1 MACKVRK
8 LWETI
13 TARKAVGPMRMRA
26 ARGREV
32 ELFFDNDA
40 TIRPTHCWPC
50 SIATY
55 STWRRLRSGH
65 GVSDGCGQHAAHSW
79 RGVSRESSGCDT
91 IVPLVLQRDG
101 ISAGHPT
108 FAAIPAARPCTST
121 FRRVCCQDAAAELE
135 LSCDL
140 FSRQLETAEHSM
152 DCCSAAQRE
161 MQEERPQGRERPDH
175 RLWWLWASAHSAACG
190 APGALPT
197 ACACAA
203 VGLCWQLQDV
213 ACAG

>member
-1 MACKVRK
+1 MVESAQ
-8 LWETI
+8 E
-13 TARKAVGPMRMRA
+13 
-26 ARGREV
+26 RGRS
-32 ELFFDNDA
+32 
-40 TIRPTHCWPC
+40 R
-50 SIATY
+50 
-55 STWRRLRSGH
+55 
-65 GVSDGCGQHAAHSW
+65 
-79 RGVSRESSGCDT
+79 RGVSREGSGRDT
-91 IVPLVLQRDG
+91 IVPRWCYNVTVWYQCWPSELR
-101 ISAGHPT
+101 SHPRRT
-108 FAAIPAARPCTST
+108 PLHTSST
-121 FRRVCCQDAAAELE
+121 FWRVCVCCQDAAAELE